1 MKYETKAQRITNE
14 IRAYLIRNDTEIT
27 PQLEML
33 LNMLETLII
42 DYYNANDYISTNG
55 YIQSFNKGTSIGLS
69 PIIKLKY
76 DSIKQIRKLI
86 QEIIPTNADNENV
99 QDFINGLITE

>member
-1 MKYETKAQRITNE
+1 MKYQTKAQRMTNE
-14 IRAYLIRNDTEIT
+14 IRAYLIRNDIEIS
-27 PQLEML
+27 PPVEMQ

-42 DYYNANDYISTNG
+42 DYYNANDYITTNG

-69 PIIKLKY
+69 PILKLKY

-86 QEIIPTNADNENV
+86 SEIIPNNTDTENAK
-99 QDFINGLITE
+99 DFIESLIN

>member
-27 PQLEML
+27 PQKEIQLNILES
-33 LNMLETLII
+33 LII
-42 DYYNANDYISTNG
+42 DYLNANEYIKTNG
-55 YIQSFNKGTSIGLS
+55 YIQQFNKGTSIGLS
-69 PIIKLKY
+69 PILKLKY

-86 QEIIPTNADNENV
+86 QEIVPKYADTENV
-99 QDFINGLITE
+99 QDFINGLITD

>member
-1 MKYETKAQRITNE
+1 MKYQTKAQRICNE
-14 IRAYLIRNDTEIT
+14 IRAYLIRNDTEIS
-27 PQLEML
+27 PPVEMQLNL
-33 LNMLETLII
+33 LESLII
-42 DYYNANDYISTNG
+42 DYFNANEYIKING
-55 YIQSFNKGTSIGLS
+55 YIQQFNKGTSIGLS

-76 DSIKQIRKLI
+76 DAVKQIRKLI